1 MSDSSLEILPAPQP
15 PIAVETPPRPKL
27 HRTGVW
33 RERLELILL
42 IVLVFTVVNLATM
55 RFYIEGPSMQP
66 NFVAEQFLIVSRVNY
81 LLGEPHRGDIVVF
94 DAPGDDDSRNNP
106 LLIKRLIG
114 VPGDHIVIERNEAN
128 GQTVAQVFVNGELLY
143 EPYINHDGIPFNCTR
158 HCDLT
163 LEANQYFMMGDNR
176 NHSNDSREF
185 GPVDRSRIVG
195 EAIIR
200 YWPPSDWGL
209 VNHIAYPD

>member
-1 MSDSSLEILPAPQP
+1 MSDSSLEILPTP
-15 PIAVETPPRPKL
+15 PLTDAVETPLRPKL

-33 RERLELILL
+33 RERLELVLL
-42 IVLVFTVVNLATM
+42 IVLVFTAVNLATM

-81 LLGEPHRGDIVVF
+81 LLGEPQRGDIVVF
-94 DAPGDDDSRNNP
+94 DAPGDDASRSNP

-114 VPGDHIVIERNEAN
+114 LPGDHIRVERGA
-128 GQTVAQVFVNGELLY
+128 VYVNDVLQN
-143 EPYINHDGIPFNCTR
+143 EPYINQDGIPFTCTR
-158 HCDLT
+158 YCDLV
-163 LEANQYFMMGDNR
+163 LEPNQYFMMGDNR

-185 GPVDRSRIVG
+185 GAVDRSRIVG

-209 VNHIAYPD
+209 VTQIAYPG